1 MMLCTRNLSITGIA
15 FKWSLKKKVWICG
28 KKAMAEIVIFCTI
41 DMFNYGS
48 TDAEILITTAK
59 YHSKAST
66 FLFLNNWRTR

>member
-1 MMLCTRNLSITGIA
+1 
-15 FKWSLKKKVWICG
+15 
-28 KKAMAEIVIFCTI
+28 MAEILIFCTK

-66 FLFLNNWRTR
+66 FLFLNN